1 MAKQYAI
8 IHVQKH
14 SSSGGGLGNHIERSP
29 GKEHTYPHA
38 NPEMKKNNMSFET
51 GYKNI
56 SLGKAVQD
64 RIEKGYTGKTAIR
77 KDAVKFLSLILTGT
91 NDQIWEINKKKSGLC
106 LDWINANKK
115 FLEEEYGKENIV
127 KLELHRDE
135 KTPHFHAIVVPLTKD
150 GSLSAKKVVGNR
162 KDLKAFQDRYAAA
175 MKPFGLERGEEES
188 KNTHVTT
195 KEFYQ
200 ELEKTRKEVENLD
213 LEKIKFIPA
222 AVKTEMIKN
231 YVKTAKLDLNLE
243 DLKLNKGKGFTRQT

>member
-14 SSSGGGLGNHIERSP
+14 SSAGGGLGNHIERTE

-38 NPEMKKNNMSFET
+38 IPEKKKFNISFDT
-51 GYKNI
+51 GYKNM

-77 KDAVKFLSLILTGT
+77 KDAVKFLSLILSGT
-91 NDQIWEINKKKSGLC
+91 HEQTIKIHKSPELFSAY
-106 LDWINANKK
+106 IRANRK
-115 FLEEEYGKENIV
+115 FLEDEYGKENIV

-150 GSLSAKKVVGNR
+150 GSLSAKKVVGDRN
-162 KDLKAFQDRYAAA
+162 DLKAFQDRYAAA
-175 MKPFGLERGEEES
+175 MKPFGLERGEENT
-188 KNTHVTT
+188 KNTHITT

-200 ELEKTRKEVENLD
+200 ELEKTRKEVQNLD
-213 LEKIKFIPA
+213 LERVKLIPPA
-222 AVKTEMIKN
+222 QKTEMIKN
-231 YVKTAKLDLNLE
+231 YVKTNVLDLNLE
-243 DLKLNKGKGFTRQT
+243 NLKLQKGKAFKQ

>member
-14 SSSGGGLGNHIERSP
+14 SSAGGGLGNHIERTP

-38 NPEMKKNNMSFET
+38 DPGVKKHNISYNN

-56 SLGKAVQD
+56 SLGKAVKD

-77 KDAVKFLSLILTGT
+77 KDAVKFLSLILSGT
-91 NDQIWEINKKKSGLC
+91 HDQTMKINKSETMFNPWLK
-106 LDWINANKK
+106 ANIK
-115 FLEEEYGKENIV
+115 FLEDEYGKENIV

-162 KDLKAFQDRYAAA
+162 NDLKAFQDRYAAA

-188 KNTHVTT
+188 KNTHITT

-200 ELEKTRKEVENLD
+200 ELEKTRKEVQDLD
-213 LEKIKFIPA
+213 LEKIKFIPPA
-222 AVKTEMIKN
+222 IKTEMIKN
-231 YVKTAKLDLNLE
+231 YVKTSKLDLNLE
-243 DLKLNKGKGFTRQT
+243 DLKLQKNKGFKR

>member
-14 SSSGGGLGNHIERSP
+14 SSTGGSLGNHIERTE
-29 GKEHTYPHA
+29 GMKHTYPHA
-38 NPEMKKNNMSFET
+38 DPDRKKYNNSFNL
-51 GYKNI
+51 GYKGI

-64 RIEKGYTGKTAIR
+64 RIEKGHTGKKAIR

-91 NDQIWEINKKKSGLC
+91 HEQTSKITKSKELFEP
-106 LDWINANKK
+106 WIRANIK

-150 GSLSAKKVVGNR
+150 GRLSAKEVVGDR
-162 KDLKAFQDRYAAA
+162 KKLKSFQDRYAAA

-188 KNTHVTT
+188 QNTHITT

-200 ELEKTRKEVENLD
+200 ELEKTRKEVQNLD
-213 LEKIKFIPA
+213 LTKVNLIPP
-222 AVKTEMIKN
+222 VQKTEMIKR
-231 YVKTAKLDLNLE
+231 YAKTAKLDLNLAS
-243 DLKLNKGKGFTRQT
+243 LKEQKNKGFKR

>member
-14 SSSGGGLGNHIERSP
+14 SSAGGGLGNHIERTE

-38 NPEMKKNNMSFET
+38 IPEMKKFNKSFKT
-51 GYKNI
+51 GYEKMT
-56 SLGKAVQD
+56 LGKAVQD
-64 RIEKGYTGKTAIR
+64 RIEKGYAGKSPIR

-91 NDQIWEINKKKSGLC
+91 SEQIWQINKKDSGLY
-106 LDWINANKK
+106 LGWIKANID

-150 GSLSAKKVVGNR
+150 GRLSAKEVVGDRN
-162 KDLKAFQDRYAAA
+162 KLKSFQDRYAAA

-188 KNTHVTT
+188 KNTHITT

-200 ELEKTRKEVENLD
+200 ELEKTRKEVQNLD
-213 LEKIKFIPA
+213 LERVKLIPPA
-222 AVKTEMIKN
+222 QKTEMIKN
-231 YVKTAKLDLNLE
+231 YVKTNFLDLNLE
-243 DLKLNKGKGFTRQT
+243 NLKQQKDKGYKR

>member
-14 SSSGGGLGNHIERSP
+14 SSSGGGLGNHIERTE

-38 NPEMKKNNMSFET
+38 IPERKKFNISFDT
-51 GYKNI
+51 GYKNM

-77 KDAVKFLSLILTGT
+77 KDAVKFLSLILSGT
-91 NDQIWEINKKKSGLC
+91 HEQTIKIHKSPELFSAY
-106 LDWINANKK
+106 ISANKK
-115 FLEEEYGKENIV
+115 FLEDEYGKENIV

-135 KTPHFHAIVVPLTKD
+135 KTPHFHVIVVPLTKD
-150 GSLSAKKVVGNR
+150 GSLSAKKVVGDRN
-162 KDLKAFQDRYAAA
+162 DLKAFQDRYAAA

-188 KNTHVTT
+188 KNTHITT

-200 ELEKTRKEVENLD
+200 ELEKTRKEVEKLD
-213 LEKIKFIPA
+213 LTRVNLIPP

-231 YVKTAKLDLNLE
+231 YVKTNLLDLNLE
-243 DLKLNKGKGFTRQT
+243 DLKQSKNIGFKR